1 MRSRFTTMRN
11 LLLLTVLTSILLTV
25 GCEGTVSP
33 EPEDRP
39 ASTVARDTF
48 EAEPPQY
55 VIRQNRFYGL
65 VQGELITDAGDRL
78 KRATRN
84 DGEGAYTI
92 YRILGDDGEDIGY
105 VVPSVADASRIG
117 DIHVTAR
124 TAATEGDIRVGHTYA
139 RLRIAYPALEVRG
152 ADTEGRTFAYTKNK
166 AFRLADFTSR
176 DTDIDEGSVPPE
188 TKISEIVV
196 IDRATGQAL
205 EI

>member
-78 KRATRN
+78 QRATRN
-84 DGEGAYTI
+84 DGEGTFTV
-92 YRILGDDGEDIGY
+92 YRILGDEGEEIGY
-105 VVPSVADASRIG
+105 VVPSVADSTRIG

-124 TAATEGDIRVGHTYA
+124 TAATEGDIRVGHSYA

-152 ADTEGRTFAYTKNK
+152 SEIEGRTFAYTKNK
-166 AFRLADFTSR
+166 AFRLADFTSSQN
-176 DTDIDEGSVPPE
+176 DIDEGSVPPD
-188 TKISEIVV
+188 TKVSEIIV